1 MSSIPTNEQI
11 LNGLTGLADAWR
23 PLAIFW
29 HAFFAI
35 LVVAVIFGVR
45 PSKRISGVLL
55 SLPFLCVSILA
66 WSIMNPFNGIIFAVV
81 GLLLIAVSIKLPL
94 ERVRVAPCRVV
105 MAGAFMFVFG
115 WVYPH
120 FLDSSSSMSFL
131 YSSPTGI
138 IPCET
143 LSIGIGL
150 ALLLNG
156 LGSRKL
162 SVILSVSGIIFGVT
176 GVMQLGVAI
185 DIFLLFGALTML
197 FFSFKGLRV
206 VSTRS
211 SQKSASTS
219 VRRAMISSGDR
230 S

>member
-11 LNGLTGLADAWR
+11 LNGLTGLADTWR
-23 PLAIFW
+23 PLAILW

-35 LVVAVIFGVR
+35 LAVALILGVR
-45 PSKRISGVLL
+45 PSKRISGILL
-55 SLPFLCVSILA
+55 SLPFLSVSILA
-66 WSIMNPFNGIIFAVV
+66 WSIMNPFNGIIFAIIGV
-81 GLLLIAVSIKLPL
+81 LLIAVSVKLPPGKVQL
-94 ERVRVAPCRVV
+94 APIWAVI
-105 MAGAFMFVFG
+105 AGVLMFVFG

-120 FLDSSSSMSFL
+120 FIDSSSSISFL
-131 YSSPTGI
+131 YSSPTGV
-138 IPCET
+138 IPCAT
-143 LSIGIGL
+143 LSIGIGI

-197 FFSFKGLRV
+197 VFSFKGLRG
-206 VSTRS
+206 
-211 SQKSASTS
+211 SQAWRKHP
-219 VRRAMISSGDR
+219 
-230 S
+230 